1 MELWY
6 GSIIVIQEFIIK
18 DSMTTVSVVGDFQ
31 WAKSL

>member
-6 GSIIVIQEFIIK
+6 GIIMIQEFIIK
-18 DSMTTVSVVGDFQ
+18 DSMMTASVVGDFQ